1 MEITKDCP
9 KNCRYIYGGDWCICN
24 TECPKLPHHLIKCPQ
39 CGALVKVDTR
49 RPLPESCHPWTC
61 PKCGNTGVTDID
73 PCRIF
78 YQCKKYYYQ
87 TENAAL
93 GRQYANYRG
102 KRVDDGT
109 WAYGY
114 YALFASNK
122 GLVPAIYTVDDN
134 GALIAREV
142 VPETV
147 TQSTMLLDKDG
158 LDKDGKEIYEG
169 DIIVFNKGFSNES
182 FPYLIRYNPRRCA
195 YEEYEFGRDSSLRD
209 GYRIERDVMDV
220 CTLVGNFWDNPELLD
235 TEKWIREHTKPVSE
249 SKKKKKT
256 EKVEQESFL

>member
-1 MEITKDCP
+1 MKITKECP
-9 KNCRYIYGGDWCICN
+9 KDCRYIYDGDWCICG
-24 TECPKLPHHLIKCPQ
+24 TECPKLPHHLIKCPE
-39 CGALVKVDTR
+39 CGVLVKVDTR
-49 RPLPESCHPWTC
+49 TMLPGWLHPWTC
-61 PKCGNTGVTDID
+61 PKCGNTDITDIN

-102 KRVDDGT
+102 KRVADGT
-109 WAYGY
+109 WVYGY

-122 GLVPAIYTVDDN
+122 GLKPAIYTENNNN
-134 GALIAREV
+134 GALTANEV

-158 LDKDGKEIYEG
+158 KEIYEG
-169 DIIVFNKGFSNES
+169 DIVVFDKGTSNES
-182 FPYLIRYNPRRCA
+182 YPYLIRYNPRRCA
-195 YEEYEFGRDSSLRD
+195 YERYEFGRDSSLRD
-209 GYRIERDVMDV
+209 GRPIERDIMNV
-220 CTLVGNFWDNPELLD
+220 CTLVGNFWDNLELLG
-235 TEKWIREHTKPVSE
+235 TEKWVREHTKPVKDN
-249 SKKKKKT
+249 KKKKKT